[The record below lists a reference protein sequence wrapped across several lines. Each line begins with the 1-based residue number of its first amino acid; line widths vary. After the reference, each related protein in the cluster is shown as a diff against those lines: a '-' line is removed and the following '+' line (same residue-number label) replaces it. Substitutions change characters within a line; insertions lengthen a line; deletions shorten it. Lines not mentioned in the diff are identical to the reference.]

1 MGESPF
7 FMCSFAVCEVN
18 CVGRGRS
25 RNFKRVQRA
34 LTQDNLYWE
43 KTKSSPKGEGG
54 GGEGGSPDR
63 LDMPTSLT
71 TK

>member
-25 RNFKRVQRA
+25 RNLKESSGCLLRTICIGGKRNHLQR
-34 LTQDNLYWE
+34 
-43 KTKSSPKGEGG
+43 GGGRGG
-54 GGEGGSPDR
+54 GGGPDR